1 MAIPYVDQ
9 GVCIGCEVCVQTVPQ
24 VFRMTAKGVAEVFDP
39 EGAPAEQI
47 QEAMD
52 ACPVACIHW
61 E

>member
-9 GVCIGCEVCVQTVPQ
+9 VVCIGCEICVSTVPE
-24 VFRMTAKGVAEVFDP
+24 VFRMTENSVAEVFDP
-39 EGAPAEQI
+39 EGAPTERI

>member
-1 MAIPYVDQ
+1 MGTPYVDQ
-9 GVCIGCEVCVQTVPQ
+9 GVCIGCEICVQSVPG
-24 VFRMTAKGVAEVFDP
+24 VFRMTGKGVAEVFDP
-39 EGAPAEQI
+39 EGAPTEQI